1 MNAYTTTGQARIQ
14 HRDVEAVLR
23 ANRYMAGAALAAFER
38 QRGCQAEVEVEWLL
52 KHNGVTPQASAARV
66 ALLRQTIGEALI
78 RAGARLGG
86 VAGSGDALETA
97 PVAGTLETT
106 V

>member
-14 HRDVEAVLR
+14 QRDIAAVLR
-23 ANRYMAGAALAAFER
+23 AHRFMACSALAAFER
-38 QRGCQAEVEVEWLL
+38 QRGYQAEVEVDWLL
-52 KHNGVTPQASAARV
+52 KHNGVLTPARASRV

-78 RAGARLGG
+78 RAGACLGG

-106 V
+106 A